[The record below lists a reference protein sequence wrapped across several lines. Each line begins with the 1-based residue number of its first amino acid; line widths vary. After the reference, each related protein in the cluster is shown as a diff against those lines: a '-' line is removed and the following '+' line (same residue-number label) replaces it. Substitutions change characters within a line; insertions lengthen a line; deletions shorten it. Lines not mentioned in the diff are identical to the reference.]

1 MGVIFNIEEALHN
14 SAFNILQEP
23 IKMILENETEAFEK
37 ESIIPKVFVMKTT
50 DRYREEYRSTT
61 AMDGFKPT
69 EDMEPAGLSD
79 FEESY
84 SKQYVFQTWT
94 NAFII
99 SKQVMEDK
107 DAMSVE
113 PKALGFIKSYGR
125 TRELY
130 AVNVIGAGLGQARL
144 SAEEKAALKKNYRI
158 TESTGYGMDTTDGT
172 VEGAKRTYFHNAHN
186 PVGHNGAAGDG
197 KTQSNKFHSTIT
209 FDGTD
214 PELEEKVLDVIGQVE
229 SKMKKYKDDKGN
241 IVPVNPTTIVVG
253 ENFRLV
259 DVLMRGLKTKYGTR
273 MGENGVNLQYGK
285 YTLVVSPYLSA
296 VKGFEDAD
304 HSLILLDPAR
314 NREGMGLVWFDRV
327 PLQID
332 SYIDKKTKA
341 NVWDGRARF
350 GAGFGD
356 FRAMAY
362 INLAGTDTA
371 NSTLITPI
379 ATSVKAVK
387 VVE

>member
-144 SAEEKAALKKNYRI
+144 SKEEKDALRKNYRI

-197 KTQSNKFHSTIT
+197 NVLPSICSIKLKSAFWLLST
-209 FDGTD
+209 
-214 PELEEKVLDVIGQVE
+214 VI
-229 SKMKKYKDDKGN
+229 
-241 IVPVNPTTIVVG
+241 
-253 ENFRLV
+253 F
-259 DVLMRGLKTKYGTR
+259 
-273 MGENGVNLQYGK
+273 
-285 YTLVVSPYLSA
+285 
-296 VKGFEDAD
+296 
-304 HSLILLDPAR
+304 LIKL
-314 NREGMGLVWFDRV
+314 F
-327 PLQID
+327 
-332 SYIDKKTKA
+332 
-341 NVWDGRARF
+341 
-350 GAGFGD
+350 
-356 FRAMAY
+356 
-362 INLAGTDTA
+362 
-371 NSTLITPI
+371 
-379 ATSVKAVK
+379 
-387 VVE
+387 